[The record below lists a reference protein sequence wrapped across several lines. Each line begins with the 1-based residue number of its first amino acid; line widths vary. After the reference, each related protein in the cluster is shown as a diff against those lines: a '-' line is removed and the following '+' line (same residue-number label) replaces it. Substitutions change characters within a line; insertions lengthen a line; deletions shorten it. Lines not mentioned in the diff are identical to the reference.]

1 MLGRIK
7 EKAPGKAGQSIDAML
22 ASVKA
27 GNKIVLE
34 VLRDGGARVGIAVA
48 ALVNLFDPELI
59 VMGGEGMRLGEAFFG
74 PLRES
79 LFAHLFNGLGEGLE
93 VVVEPWDD
101 EAWARGAAGLVVGR
115 TFDPN
120 FD

>member
-1 MLGRIK
+1 
-7 EKAPGKAGQSIDAML
+7 
-22 ASVKA
+22 
-27 GNKIVLE
+27 
-34 VLRDGGARVGIAVA
+34 
-48 ALVNLFDPELI
+48 
-59 VMGGEGMRLGEAFFG
+59 
-74 PLRES
+74 
-79 LFAHLFNGLGEGLE
+79 LFAHLFSGLGEGLE